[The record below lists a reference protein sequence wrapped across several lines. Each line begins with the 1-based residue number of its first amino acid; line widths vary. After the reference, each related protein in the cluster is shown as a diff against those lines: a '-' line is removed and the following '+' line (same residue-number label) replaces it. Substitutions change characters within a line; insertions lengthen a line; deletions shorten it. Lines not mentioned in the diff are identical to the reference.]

1 MELLDCRRLTGPNLL
16 WDRPSVVMD
25 IACEPGEALEIRPRL
40 EAEVLRLHQC
50 LGWGACDFSARARIG
65 GLSLAFDGPIDRLY
79 AGIALA
85 EAAWQRCA
93 GAADSRG
100 SVIDGVI
107 DGAVEEATDRV
118 ANHAIDDAI
127 AAIRER
133 AAEEG
138 NPALLALQA
147 AAGEHQAPFLWD
159 DDAVSIG
166 FGASARTWPS
176 RCLPQVDEIDW
187 AAPRRIP
194 IALVTGTNGKTT
206 TARMCAHILRAAG
219 HRAGSCS
226 TEGIWIDD
234 QVLDSGDYAGPGGA
248 RAILR
253 HPEASAAVLET
264 ARGGLL
270 RRGLAVEEADVAL
283 VTNIA
288 ADHLGDFGS
297 RSLDEL
303 LQIKWVISRAVRR
316 GGTLVLNADDERL
329 VAQARDY
336 AGRIAWFSLDPDR
349 RDIEFRPD
357 DGWLIRERDGRRERL
372 CRIDEIPLALD
383 GAARHN
389 VANALAAAAV
399 CSQLGVGTEAIA
411 AGLTR
416 MRHEDNPGRGNF
428 YTVEGAR
435 VIVDFAHNPHAMAA
449 IAELVSALPAE
460 RRLLAF
466 AQAGDRT
473 DELLREY
480 ARHAWA
486 LGPERIIISELAKYA
501 RGRAP
506 GEVYGILRDEL
517 IRCGCPPDAIIHVD
531 TEPQALDNALA
542 WARPGDL
549 LVMLVLADAAAVRAR
564 LAGLEPQGRTSSQ
577 PLSGGAP

>member
-40 EAEVLRLHQC
+40 EAEVLRLHQR
-50 LGWGACDFSARARIG
+50 LGWRACDFSARARIG
-65 GLSLAFDGPIDRLY
+65 GLSLSFDGPIDRLY

-85 EAAWQRCA
+85 EAAWQRCT
-93 GAADSRG
+93 GAAGSRG
-100 SVIDGVI
+100 N
-107 DGAVEEATDRV
+107 AVDDAVD
-118 ANHAIDDAI
+118 HAIDDAI

-133 AAEEG
+133 AAEES

-147 AAGEHQAPFLWD
+147 AASEHQAPFLWD

-176 RCLPQVDEIDW
+176 RRLPQVDEVDW
-187 AAPRRIP
+187 AAAGRIP

-206 TARMCAHILRAAG
+206 SARMCTHILRAAG

-234 QVLDSGDYAGPGGA
+234 QVLDKGDYAGPGGA

-253 HPEASAAVLET
+253 HPEAGAGVLET

-283 VTNIA
+283 ITNIA

-303 LQIKWVISRAVRR
+303 LQIKWIISRAVRR
-316 GGTLVLNADDERL
+316 GGTLVLNADDSRL
-329 VAQARDY
+329 VEQARDY
-336 AGRIAWFSLDPDR
+336 PGRIAWFSLDPDR

-357 DGWLIRERDGRRERL
+357 DGWLIRERDGTAERL
-372 CRIDEIPLALD
+372 CRIDEIPLALE

-399 CSQLGVGTEAIA
+399 CSQLGVGAEAIA
-411 AGLTR
+411 AGLSR
-416 MRHEDNPGRGNF
+416 MRQDDNPGRGNF
-428 YTVEGAR
+428 YTFNGAR

-449 IAELVSALPAE
+449 IAAMIAALPAK

-480 ARHAWA
+480 ARSGWA
-486 LGPERIIISELAKYA
+486 LAPDRVIISELAKYA
-501 RGRAP
+501 RGRQP
-506 GEVYGILRDEL
+506 GEVYDILRDEL
-517 IRCGCPPDAIIHVD
+517 IRGGCPSEAVLHVD
-531 TEPQALDNALA
+531 TEPEALESALA

-564 LAGLEPQGRTSSQ
+564 LAGLESPGRTSRQ
-577 PLSGGAP
+577 PPPGGLA

>member
-25 IACEPGEALEIRPRL
+25 VACEPDQAPEIRAML
-40 EAEVLRLHQC
+40 EAEVLRLHQR
-50 LGWGACDFSARARIG
+50 LGWRAPDFSARPRIG

-85 EAAWQRCA
+85 ETAWQRCSS
-93 GAADSRG
+93 AADAMEG
-100 SVIDGVI
+100 SL
-107 DGAVEEATDRV
+107 
-118 ANHAIDDAI
+118 DDAI

-133 AAEEG
+133 ATEEA

-147 AAGEHQAPFLWD
+147 AASEHQAPFLWD
-159 DDAVSIG
+159 DDEVSTG
-166 FGASARTWPS
+166 FGASAKTWPS
-176 RCLPQVDEIDW
+176 RSLPHAGEVDW
-187 AAPRRIP
+187 TTARRIP

-206 TARMCAHILRAAG
+206 TARMCARILRAAG
-219 HRAGSCS
+219 HRVGACS
-226 TEGIWIDD
+226 TGGIWIDD
-234 QVLDSGDYAGPGGA
+234 QVLDEGDYAGPGGA
-248 RAILR
+248 RAVLR
-253 HPEASAAVLET
+253 HPEAGAAVLET

-270 RRGLAVEEADVAL
+270 RRGLAVEEVDVAL
-283 VTNIA
+283 ITNIA

-303 LQIKWVISRAVRR
+303 LEIKWIISRAVRR
-316 GGTLVLNADDERL
+316 GGTLVLNADDARL
-329 VAQARDY
+329 VEKARGY
-336 AGRIAWFSLDPDR
+336 AGRIAWFSVDPDR
-349 RDIEFRPD
+349 RDVEFRPD
-357 DGWLIRERDGRRERL
+357 DGWLIRDRDGRPERL
-372 CRIDEIPLALD
+372 CRIDEIPLTLN

-389 VANALAAAAV
+389 IANALAAAAV
-399 CSQLGVGTEAIA
+399 CSHLGAGAEAIA

-416 MRHEDNPGRGNF
+416 MRQEDNPGRGNF

-449 IAELVSALPAE
+449 IAALVGALPAK

-480 ARHAWA
+480 ARNGWA
-486 LGPERIIISELAKYA
+486 LAPDRIIISELAKYA

-506 GEVYGILRDEL
+506 REVYDILRDEL
-517 IRCGCPPDAIIHVD
+517 IRCGCPPEAVLHVD
-531 TEPQALDNALA
+531 TEAEALERALA

-564 LAGLEPQGRTSSQ
+564 LSDPEPQART
-577 PLSGGAP
+577 